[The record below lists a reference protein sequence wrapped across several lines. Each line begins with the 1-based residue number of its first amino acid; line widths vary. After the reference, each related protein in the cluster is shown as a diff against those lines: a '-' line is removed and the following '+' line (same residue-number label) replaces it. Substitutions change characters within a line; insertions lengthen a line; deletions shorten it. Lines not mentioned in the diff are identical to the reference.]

1 MEKSSRKKIFIKNII
16 IFTVA
21 IIAVIVAS
29 IIIRYSV
36 EGETNLPFQV
46 SKVMII
52 SNAGRNR
59 ARFWR

>member
-1 MEKSSRKKIFIKNII
+1 MEKSNRKKIFIKNII
-16 IFTVA
+16 IFTIA
-21 IIAVIVAS
+21 IIAIVVTS

>member
-1 MEKSSRKKIFIKNII
+1 MEKSNRKKIFIKNII
-16 IFTVA
+16 IFTIA
-21 IIAVIVAS
+21 IIAIVVTS

-52 SNAGRNR
+52 SNAGRNS
-59 ARFWR
+59 ARLWR